1 MYEQN
6 MNESPAALTGFGVS
20 IMIGIKLGG
29 SAPALFRRNNMSR
42 RKRRGDGLRKVL
54 IALIVI
60 LIAAIGVLLWLC
72 FDLASGPQAPVVTE
86 PIVTQPPATE
96 APATEPTT
104 QPTTAPP
111 EPEHVVSTAT
121 ILSTGDLLMHGQLI
135 TDARQAD
142 GSYDFSYIFPY
153 ITEYVT
159 AADYAVA
166 NLETTLAGTAK
177 PYQGN
182 PMFNCPDELVDAA
195 KAAGFDMLLTTSNH
209 SYDSQQAGFERTIRT
224 IREKGLTNLGTMLSA
239 DEPKYTVQ
247 DINGIRI
254 GMIAYTY
261 EDSQGPGNPPAL
273 NYNPMQAGGYD
284 LINCFRH
291 SDPDSLYT
299 HLDTQMELMRA
310 DGAEAIVVYLH
321 WGQEYKLEANASQKE
336 IARKLCDMGV
346 DVIIG
351 GHPHVVEP
359 IELLESTVDPNH
371 RTVCLYSMGNAVSN
385 QRLGKISNISTAHTE
400 DGVLFSITFSKYS
413 DGTVYLEDVDLIPT
427 WVRAIDSNGSTVVR
441 DSGTIRRYEIL
452 PLEDSRRSQWAELF
466 GIDESTLAQCTDSWQ
481 RTMDIVGEGL
491 RQSRDYLSAE
501 KTAREA
507 NYLWLAQNA
516 A

>member
-1 MYEQN
+1 
-6 MNESPAALTGFGVS
+6 
-20 IMIGIKLGG
+20 
-29 SAPALFRRNNMSR
+29 MSK

-60 LIAAIGVLLWLC
+60 LIIAIGALVWLC
-72 FDLASGPQAPVVTE
+72 FDLATAPQE
-86 PIVTQPPATE
+86 PT
-96 APATEPTT
+96 APATVPTEPLYTEPPTTEPPTT
-104 QPTTAPP
+104 QPPTTLPP

-135 TDARQAD
+135 TDARQSD

-153 ITEYVT
+153 ITEYVS

-195 KAAGFDMLLTTSNH
+195 KNAGFDMLLTASNH
-209 SYDSQQAGFERTIRT
+209 SYDSQQAGFERTVRT
-224 IREKGLTNLGTMLSA
+224 VREKGLANLGTMLSGE
-239 DEPKYTVQ
+239 EPKYAVQ
-247 DINGIRI
+247 NINGINI
-254 GMIAYTY
+254 GMICYTY
-261 EDSQGPGNPPAL
+261 EDSTGPGNPPAL
-273 NYNPMQAGGYD
+273 NYNPMQSNGYD
-284 LINCFRH
+284 IINCFRH
-291 SDPDSLYT
+291 SDPSSLYN
-299 HLDTQMELMRA
+299 HLETQMELMRA

-336 IARKLCDMGV
+336 IAQKLCDMGV

-371 RTVCLYSMGNAVSN
+371 RTVCLYSMGNTVSN
-385 QRLGKISNISTAHTE
+385 QRLGKISSISTAHTE

-413 DGTVYLEDVDLIPT
+413 DGTVYLEDVNLIPT
-427 WVRAIDSNGSTVVR
+427 WVRAIDANGSTVVR
-441 DSGTIRRYEIL
+441 DSATITRYEVL
-452 PLEDSRRSQWAELF
+452 PLDDSRRGEWAELF
-466 GIDESTLAQCTDSWQ
+466 GINESTLAQCTDSWQ
-481 RTMDIVGEGL
+481 RTMDITGEGL
-491 RQSRDYLSAE
+491 RQSKNYLSAE
-501 KTAREA
+501 KQAREA

>member
-1 MYEQN
+1 
-6 MNESPAALTGFGVS
+6 
-20 IMIGIKLGG
+20 
-29 SAPALFRRNNMSR
+29 MSN
-42 RKRRGDGLRKVL
+42 RKRRGDGLRNVL
-54 IALIVI
+54 IALIVLLI
-60 LIAAIGVLLWLC
+60 LSIGLLVFLC
-72 FDLASGPQAPVVTE
+72 VKLATAPQEPQLAQPTQPVTLPTE
-86 PIVTQPPATE
+86 TTQPPT
-96 APATEPTT
+96 TEP
-104 QPTTAPP
+104 PTTLPP

-121 ILSTGDLLMHGQLI
+121 ILSTGDLLMHGGLI
-135 TDARQAD
+135 NAANQGD
-142 GSYDFSYIFPY
+142 GTYDFGYIFPY

-195 KAAGFDMLLTTSNH
+195 KNAGFDMLLTTSNH
-209 SYDSQQAGFERTIRT
+209 SYDSQQPGFERTIRT
-224 IREKGLTNLGTMLSA
+224 IREKGLANLGTMLSA
-239 DEPKYTVQ
+239 EEPKYVVQ
-247 DINGIRI
+247 DINGIKI

-261 EDSQGPGNPPAL
+261 EDSLGPGNPPAL

-291 SDPDSLYT
+291 SDPDSLYN
-299 HLDTQMELMRA
+299 HLGPQMELMKA

-336 IARKLCDMGV
+336 IAQHLCDMGV

-359 IELLESTVDPNH
+359 VELLESATDPSH

-385 QRLGKISNISTAHTE
+385 QRQGLLKSITTAHTE
-400 DGVLFSITFSKYS
+400 DGVLFSVTFSKYS
-413 DGTVYLEDVDLIPT
+413 DGTVYLEDVELIPI
-427 WVRAIDSNGSTVVR
+427 WVRAVDASGNTVVR
-441 DSGTIRRYEIL
+441 SSATIRRYEML
-452 PLEDSRRSQWAELF
+452 PLDENRRDQWAEQF
-466 GIDESTLAQCTDSWQ
+466 GIDDSTLIQCQDSWQ
-481 RTMDIVGEGL
+481 RTMDIVGQGL
-491 RQSRDYLSAE
+491 SQSREYLKAE
-501 KTAREA
+501 KVAREA

>member
-1 MYEQN
+1 
-6 MNESPAALTGFGVS
+6 
-20 IMIGIKLGG
+20 
-29 SAPALFRRNNMSR
+29 MSK

-60 LIAAIGVLLWLC
+60 LIIAIGALVWLC
-72 FDLASGPQAPVVTE
+72 IDLATAPQE
-86 PIVTQPPATE
+86 PT
-96 APATEPTT
+96 APATVPTEPLYTEPPTTEPPTT
-104 QPTTAPP
+104 QPPTTLPP

-135 TDARQAD
+135 TDARQSD

-153 ITEYVT
+153 ITEYVS

-195 KAAGFDMLLTTSNH
+195 KNAGFDMLLTASNH
-209 SYDSQQAGFERTIRT
+209 SYDSQQAGFERTVRT
-224 IREKGLTNLGTMLSA
+224 VREKGLANLGTMLSGE
-239 DEPKYTVQ
+239 EPKYAVQ
-247 DINGIRI
+247 NINGINI
-254 GMIAYTY
+254 GMICYTY
-261 EDSQGPGNPPAL
+261 EDSTGPGNPPAL
-273 NYNPMQAGGYD
+273 NYNPMQSNGYD
-284 LINCFRH
+284 IINCFRH
-291 SDPDSLYT
+291 SDPSSLYN
-299 HLDTQMELMRA
+299 HLETQMELMRA

-336 IARKLCDMGV
+336 IAQKLCDMGV

-371 RTVCLYSMGNAVSN
+371 RTVCLYSMGNTVSN
-385 QRLGKISNISTAHTE
+385 QRLGKISSISTAHTE

-413 DGTVYLEDVDLIPT
+413 DGTVYLEDVNLIPT
-427 WVRAIDSNGSTVVR
+427 WVRAIDANGSTVVR
-441 DSGTIRRYEIL
+441 DSATITRYEVL
-452 PLEDSRRSQWAELF
+452 PLDDSRRGEWAELF
-466 GIDESTLAQCTDSWQ
+466 GINESTLAQCTDSWQ
-481 RTMDIVGEGL
+481 RTMDITGEGL
-491 RQSRDYLSAE
+491 RQSKNYLSAE
-501 KTAREA
+501 KQAREA